1 MAALFP
7 SYVITVLELFRKH
20 GFEAYVVGGAVRD
33 LLCGKHP
40 HDYDIVTSARPEE
53 TRRLC
58 KGAGLSVVENL
69 GENFGVLVLLVERMR
84 TALAVL
90 RTARPWKKTWHEGT
104 LRSMPWRWI
113 LRGT

>member
-58 KGAGLSVVENL
+58 KEPLK
-69 GENFGVLVLLVERMR
+69 LLPTARKFMERMR

>member
-58 KGAGLSVVENL
+58 KGAGGKPGRKFRCPGPSC
-69 GENFGVLVLLVERMR
+69 RR
-84 TALAVL
+84 TS
-90 RTARPWKKTWHEGT
+90 R
-104 LRSMPWRWI
+104 
-113 LRGT
+113 

>member
-40 HDYDIVTSARPEE
+40 HDYDIVTSADRKKPAVFA
-53 TRRLC
+53 
-58 KGAGLSVVENL
+58 KGRV
-69 GENFGVLVLLVERMR
+69 FLL
-84 TALAVL
+84 
-90 RTARPWKKTWHEGT
+90 WKTWAKISVSWSF
-104 LRSMPWRWI
+104 L
-113 LRGT
+113 